1 MTRHKHPV
9 IRFLHKYAMLLIGSI
24 LAAVGLEIFLVPN
37 SIIDGGTVGIGI
49 MISYLTGWPLG
60 LLTFGLYLP
69 FLFFGYQQI
78 GKTFVVTSLYSVSM
92 FSIFISLL
100 HPVARLTD
108 DILLATVFGGIILG
122 VGVGLIIR
130 FGGSLD
136 GTEIIAIAVN
146 KKVPFSVGQIVMF
159 FNLFI
164 ISSAGLIFGWE
175 RAMYSL
181 IAYFITYKSIDI
193 IVEGLDEA
201 KAAMI
206 VSEHGEAIA
215 EAILARLGRR
225 STFLQGHSSF
235 HHMDKQILYAVVT
248 RLEVAKLKEIID
260 SKDKNAYVTIH
271 DVTDL
276 MGGTSKKSAIH

>member
-1 MTRHKHPV
+1 
-9 IRFLHKYAMLLIGSI
+9 
-24 LAAVGLEIFLVPN
+24 
-37 SIIDGGTVGIGI
+37 
-49 MISYLTGWPLG
+49 
-60 LLTFGLYLP
+60 
-69 FLFFGYQQI
+69 
-78 GKTFVVTSLYSVSM
+78 M

-206 VSEHGEAIA
+206 VSEHGQAIA

-260 SKDKNAYVTIH
+260 SKDENAYVTIH